1 MVNYPANPDPGP
13 AVASAIELLVR
24 QGYDSTSVDD
34 LADAAGISRSTFFRK
49 FGSKEDIVFADHDRI
64 LARVQEFLAG
74 TTADPLRAVVDAA
87 LLVFGHHM
95 GNRKTSVARY
105 ELLHQVPALRDR
117 ELVMTHRYQRAF
129 RNHLLSAL
137 PEGEGREVAAV
148 AFAASVVAVHN
159 SVLRQWLRAVAAGE
173 RVEGVEGVEGVERGE
188 REAREAE
195 AHELAARLE
204 RELGALADTFARVSA
219 GPAGSEAAGAPSAE
233 SGRPAVVVAVLDPAA
248 GTEQILQALRDA
260 LA

>member
-13 AVASAIELLVR
+13 AVSAAIELLVR
-24 QGYDSTSVDD
+24 QGYDATSVDD
-34 LADAAGISRSTFFRK
+34 LAEAAGISRSTFFRK

-64 LARVQEFLAG
+64 LARVQEFLSG
-74 TTADPLRAVVDAA
+74 TTADPFRAVVDAA
-87 LLVFGHHM
+87 LLVFNHHV
-95 GNRKTSVARY
+95 GSRETSLARY
-105 ELLHQVPALRDR
+105 ELLHRVPALRDR

-137 PEGEGREVAAV
+137 PEGESREATAV

-159 SVLRQWLRAVAAGE
+159 SVLRQWLWAVSAGE
-173 RVEGVEGVEGVERGE
+173 RAAGAERVGSLE

-195 AHELAARLE
+195 APGLAARLG
-204 RELGALADTFARVSA
+204 RELGALADTFARASA
-219 GPAGSEAAGAPSAE
+219 AETGGVRVGAPPAE

-248 GTEQILQALRDA
+248 GTEEILQAVRDA

>member
-1 MVNYPANPDPGP
+1 MVNYPANPDPAL
-13 AVASAIELLVR
+13 AVAAAIDLLVR
-24 QGYDSTSVDD
+24 QGYDATSVDD

-64 LARVQEFLAG
+64 LGRVQESLSG

-87 LLVFGHHM
+87 LLVFGHHV
-95 GNRKTSVARY
+95 GNWRTSLARY

-137 PEGEGREVAAV
+137 PEGESREVTAV

-159 SVLRQWLRAVAAGE
+159 SVLRQWLRAVSAGE
-173 RVEGVEGVEGVERGE
+173 HVTGAGDEARAWRD
-188 REAREAE
+188 AREAE
-195 AHELAARLE
+195 AEELAARLGN
-204 RELGALADTFARVSA
+204 ELGALADTFARVST
-219 GPAGSEAAGAPSAE
+219 GEAGSDAAGAASAPG
-233 SGRPAVVVAVLDPAA
+233 GRPAVVVAVLDPAA
-248 GTEQILQALRDA
+248 GTERILQAVRDA

>member
-13 AVASAIELLVR
+13 AVAAAIELLVR
-24 QGYDSTSVDD
+24 NGYDTTSVDE
-34 LADAAGISRSTFFRK
+34 LAGAAGISRSTFFRK

-64 LARVQEFLAG
+64 LAQVQEFLAG
-74 TTADPLRAVVDAA
+74 TTADPLRAVVEAA
-87 LLVFGHHM
+87 LLVFGHHV
-95 GNRKTSVARY
+95 GNRKTSRARY

-129 RNHLLSAL
+129 RNHLSSAL
-137 PEGEGREVAAV
+137 PEGENRELTAV

-159 SVLRQWLRAVAAGE
+159 SVLREWLRAISAGE
-173 RVEGVEGVEGVERGE
+173 DVERGE
-188 REAREAE
+188 REAPEAE
-195 AHELAARLE
+195 AVGLAVRLG
-204 RELGALADTFARVSA
+204 RELGTLADTFARVSA
-219 GPAGSEAAGAPSAE
+219 GEAGSQAAGAPRPE

-248 GTEQILQALRDA
+248 GTEQILQAVRDA

>member
-1 MVNYPANPDPGP
+1 MVNIPANPDPAP
-13 AVASAIELLVR
+13 AVAAAIDLLAR
-24 QGYDSTSVDD
+24 QGYDATSVED

-64 LARVQEFLAG
+64 LARVHEFLAG

-87 LLVFGHHM
+87 LLVFSHHV
-95 GNRKTSVARY
+95 GNRETSLARY

-117 ELVMTHRYQRAF
+117 ELVMTHRYQRSF

-137 PEGEGREVAAV
+137 PESEGREVTAV

-159 SVLRQWLRAVAAGE
+159 STLRQWLRAVSA
-173 RVEGVEGVEGVERGE
+173 GVEERGAPDVSS
-188 REAREAE
+188 RLARELDA
-195 AHELAARLE
+195 LAA
-204 RELGALADTFARVSA
+204 TFAEYPVGAASGSTRIE
-219 GPAGSEAAGAPSAE
+219 PA
-233 SGRPAVVVAVLDPAA
+233 RPAVVVTVLDRSA
-248 GTEQILQALRDA
+248 GKDQILQAVRDA

>member
-1 MVNYPANPDPGP
+1 MVNYPANPDPAL
-13 AVASAIELLVR
+13 AVAAAIDLLVR
-24 QGYDSTSVDD
+24 QGYDATSVDD

-64 LARVQEFLAG
+64 LARVQDLLAR

-87 LLVFGHHM
+87 LLVFGHHV
-95 GNRKTSVARY
+95 GNWRTSLARY

-137 PEGEGREVAAV
+137 PEGESREVTAV

-159 SVLRQWLRAVAAGE
+159 SVLRQWLRAVSA
-173 RVEGVEGVEGVERGE
+173 GE
-188 REAREAE
+188 READAERVTGAERDGREAE
-195 AHELAARLE
+195 AGELATRLG
-204 RELGALADTFARVSA
+204 RELGALADTFARVST
-219 GPAGSEAAGAPSAE
+219 GEAGSDAAGAASAQG
-233 SGRPAVVVAVLDPAA
+233 GRPAVVVAVLDPAA
-248 GTEQILQALRDA
+248 GTEEIIQAVRDA

>member
-1 MVNYPANPDPGP
+1 MVNYPANPNPGP
-13 AVASAIELLVR
+13 AVAAAIELLVR
-24 QGYDSTSVDD
+24 RGYDATSVDD

-74 TTADPLRAVVDAA
+74 TTADPLRAVVAAA
-87 LLVFGHHM
+87 LLVFGHHA
-95 GNRKTSVARY
+95 GNRKTSLARY

-137 PEGEGREVAAV
+137 PGGESREVTAV

-159 SVLRQWLRAVAAGE
+159 SVLRQWLRAVSAGE
-173 RVEGVEGVEGVERGE
+173 RLTGVERD
-188 REAREAE
+188 AREAE
-195 AHELAARLE
+195 AEELADRLG
-204 RELGALADTFARVSA
+204 RELGALADTFAGVSA
-219 GPAGSEAAGAPSAE
+219 RVAGSGPAGEPRPE
-233 SGRPAVVVAVLDPAA
+233 RGRPAVVVAVLDPSA
-248 GTEQILQALRDA
+248 GREQILQAVRDA

>member
-13 AVASAIELLVR
+13 AVAAAIELLVR
-24 QGYDSTSVDD
+24 NGYDTTSVDE
-34 LADAAGISRSTFFRK
+34 LAGAAGISRSTFFRK

-64 LARVQEFLAG
+64 LAQVQEFLAG
-74 TTADPLRAVVDAA
+74 TTADPLRAVVEAA
-87 LLVFGHHM
+87 LLVFGHHV
-95 GNRKTSVARY
+95 GNRKTSRARY

-129 RNHLLSAL
+129 RNHLSSAL
-137 PEGEGREVAAV
+137 PEGENRELTAV

-159 SVLRQWLRAVAAGE
+159 SVLREWLRAISAGE
-173 RVEGVEGVEGVERGE
+173 DVERGE

-195 AHELAARLE
+195 AVGLAVRLG
-204 RELGALADTFARVSA
+204 RELGTLADTFARVSA
-219 GPAGSEAAGAPSAE
+219 GEAGSQAAGAPRPE

-248 GTEQILQALRDA
+248 GTEQILQAVRDA

>member
-13 AVASAIELLVR
+13 AVAAVIELLVR

-64 LARVQEFLAG
+64 LARVHELLAG
-74 TTADPLRAVVDAA
+74 TTADPLRAVLEAA
-87 LLVFGHHM
+87 LLVFGHHV
-95 GNRKTSVARY
+95 GNRKTSLARY

-137 PEGEGREVAAV
+137 PEGENRELTAV

-159 SVLRQWLRAVAAGE
+159 SVLRQWLRAIAAGE
-173 RVEGVEGVEGVERGE
+173 DVEGVEGIE

-195 AHELAARLE
+195 ARELAARLG
-204 RELGALADTFARVSA
+204 RELGTLADTFARVSA
-219 GPAGSEAAGAPSAE
+219 GEAGSQAAGAPRPE

-248 GTEQILQALRDA
+248 GTERILQAVRDA

>member
-13 AVASAIELLVR
+13 VVVAAIELLVR
-24 QGYDSTSVDD
+24 QGYDETSVDD

-87 LLVFGHHM
+87 LLVFGHHV
-95 GNRKTSVARY
+95 GNRKTSLARY

-137 PEGEGREVAAV
+137 PEGESREVTSV

-173 RVEGVEGVEGVERGE
+173 GVEGVERGE
-188 REAREAE
+188 SDAREAE
-195 AHELAARLE
+195 AQGLAARLG

-219 GPAGSEAAGAPSAE
+219 GEASSEPRQKS
-233 SGRPAVVVAVLDPAA
+233 SRPAVVVAVLDPAA
-248 GTEQILQALRDA
+248 GTDQILQAVRDA

>member
-13 AVASAIELLVR
+13 AVAAAIELLVR
-24 QGYDSTSVDD
+24 QGYDATSVDD

-64 LARVQEFLAG
+64 LAQVQEFLAG
-74 TTADPLRAVVDAA
+74 TTADPLRAVVEAA
-87 LLVFGHHM
+87 LLVFGHHV
-95 GNRKTSVARY
+95 GNRKTSLARY

-129 RNHLLSAL
+129 RNHLSSAL
-137 PEGEGREVAAV
+137 PEGEKRELTAV

-159 SVLRQWLRAVAAGE
+159 SVLRQWLRVISAGE
-173 RVEGVEGVEGVERGE
+173 DVERGE

-195 AHELAARLE
+195 ARELAARLG
-204 RELGALADTFARVSA
+204 RELGTLADTFARVSA
-219 GPAGSEAAGAPSAE
+219 GEAGSEAAGAPRRE

-248 GTEQILQALRDA
+248 GTEQILQAVRDA
-260 LA
+260 LP

>member
-13 AVASAIELLVR
+13 AVAAAIELLVR
-24 QGYDSTSVDD
+24 QGYDATSVDD

-74 TTADPLRAVVDAA
+74 TAADPLHAVVEAA
-87 LLVFGHHM
+87 LLVFGHHV

-129 RNHLLSAL
+129 RNHLLSVL
-137 PEGEGREVAAV
+137 PEGEGREVTAV

-159 SVLRQWLRAVAAGE
+159 SVLRQWLRSVAAGE
-173 RVEGVEGVEGVERGE
+173 RVEGVERGE
-188 REAREAE
+188 RDAREAE
-195 AHELAARLE
+195 AQGFAARLG

-219 GPAGSEAAGAPSAE
+219 GEPSSEPRQKS
-233 SGRPAVVVAVLDPAA
+233 SRPAVVVAVLDPAA
-248 GTEQILQALRDA
+248 GTEQILQAVRDA

>member
-13 AVASAIELLVR
+13 AVAAAIELLVR
-24 QGYDSTSVDD
+24 NGYDTTSVDE
-34 LADAAGISRSTFFRK
+34 LAGAAGISRSTFFRK

-64 LARVQEFLAG
+64 LAQVQEFLAG
-74 TTADPLRAVVDAA
+74 TTADPLRAVVEAA
-87 LLVFGHHM
+87 LLVFGHHV
-95 GNRKTSVARY
+95 GNRKTSRARY

-129 RNHLLSAL
+129 RNHLSSAL
-137 PEGEGREVAAV
+137 PEGENRELTAV

-159 SVLRQWLRAVAAGE
+159 SVLREWLRAISAGE
-173 RVEGVEGVEGVERGE
+173 DVERGE
-188 REAREAE
+188 REAPEAE
-195 AHELAARLE
+195 AVGLAVRLG
-204 RELGALADTFARVSA
+204 RELGTLADTFARVSA
-219 GPAGSEAAGAPSAE
+219 GEAGSRAAGAPRPE

-248 GTEQILQALRDA
+248 GTEQILQAVRDA

>member
-13 AVASAIELLVR
+13 AVAAAIELLVR
-24 QGYDSTSVDD
+24 QGYDATSVDD

-74 TTADPLRAVVDAA
+74 TTADPLRAVVEAA
-87 LLVFGHHM
+87 LLVFGHHV
-95 GNRKTSVARY
+95 GNRKTSLARY
-105 ELLHQVPALRDR
+105 ELLHQVPTLRDR

-137 PEGEGREVAAV
+137 PEGEGRGVTAV
-148 AFAASVVAVHN
+148 AFAAAVVAVHN
-159 SVLRQWLRAVAAGE
+159 SVLRQWLRAIAAGE
-173 RVEGVEGVEGVERGE
+173 RVGGVERGE
-188 REAREAE
+188 RDAREAE
-195 AHELAARLE
+195 AQESAARLG
-204 RELGALADTFARVSA
+204 RELGALADTFSRVSA
-219 GPAGSEAAGAPSAE
+219 GEGSSVPAGAPSE
-233 SGRPAVVVAVLDPAA
+233 EGGRPAVVVAVLDPAA
-248 GTEQILQALRDA
+248 GTEQILQAVRDA

>member
-13 AVASAIELLVR
+13 AVAAAIELLVR
-24 QGYDSTSVDD
+24 QGYDATSVDD

-87 LLVFGHHM
+87 LLVFGHHV
-95 GNRKTSVARY
+95 GNRKTSLARY
-105 ELLHQVPALRDR
+105 ELLHEVPALRDR

-137 PEGEGREVAAV
+137 PGDESREVTAV
-148 AFAASVVAVHN
+148 AFAASVVALHN
-159 SVLRQWLRAVAAGE
+159 SVLRQWLRTTADGE
-173 RVEGVEGVEGVERGE
+173 RVEGVE

-195 AHELAARLE
+195 GRGLATRLGLQ
-204 RELGALADTFARVSA
+204 LGALAHTFASVSA
-219 GPAGSEAAGAPSAE
+219 GQASEAAGAHRPE
-233 SGRPAVVVAVLDPAA
+233 GGRPAVVVAVLDPAA
-248 GTEQILQALRDA
+248 GTEEILQAVRDA

>member
-1 MVNYPANPDPGP
+1 MVNHPANQDPAP
-13 AVASAIELLVR
+13 AVAAAIDLMVR
-24 QGYDSTSVDD
+24 QGYDATSVED

-74 TTADPLRAVVDAA
+74 RTADPLRSVVDAA
-87 LLVFGHHM
+87 LLVFGHHVR
-95 GNRKTSVARY
+95 NRRTSLARY

-137 PEGEGREVAAV
+137 PEGESREVTAV

-159 SVLRQWLRAVAAGE
+159 SVLRQWLRAVSAGE
-173 RVEGVEGVEGVERGE
+173 QT
-188 REAREAE
+188 EAGTKDDEAQ
-195 AHELAARLE
+195 ELLARLG
-204 RELGALADTFARVSA
+204 RELGALANTFASVSA
-219 GPAGSEAAGAPSAE
+219 AAAMSEAADAPRPE
-233 SGRPAVVVAVLDPAA
+233 GNRPAVVVAVLDPAA
-248 GTEQILQALRDA
+248 GTEQILQAVRDA

>member
-13 AVASAIELLVR
+13 AVAAAIELLVR
-24 QGYDSTSVDD
+24 QGYDATSVDD

-74 TTADPLRAVVDAA
+74 TTADPLHAVVDAA

-137 PEGEGREVAAV
+137 PEGEGREVTAV

-159 SVLRQWLRAVAAGE
+159 SVLRQWLRSVAAGE
-173 RVEGVEGVEGVERGE
+173 RVEGVERVERGE

-195 AHELAARLE
+195 AHELATRLE

-219 GPAGSEAAGAPSAE
+219 GPAGSEVAGGPSAE
-233 SGRPAVVVAVLDPAA
+233 SSRPAVVVAVLDRAA
-248 GTEQILQALRDA
+248 GTEQILQAVRDA

>member
-13 AVASAIELLVR
+13 AVAAAIELLVR
-24 QGYDSTSVDD
+24 HGYDTTSVDD
-34 LADAAGISRSTFFRK
+34 LAGAAGISRSTFFRK

-64 LARVQEFLAG
+64 LAQVEEFLAG
-74 TTADPLRAVVDAA
+74 TTADPLRAVVEAA
-87 LLVFGHHM
+87 LLVFGHHV
-95 GNRKTSVARY
+95 GNRKTSLARY

-129 RNHLLSAL
+129 RNHLSSAL
-137 PEGEGREVAAV
+137 PEGENRELTAV

-159 SVLRQWLRAVAAGE
+159 SVLREWLRALSAGE
-173 RVEGVEGVEGVERGE
+173 DVERDE
-188 REAREAE
+188 REGREAE
-195 AHELAARLE
+195 AVGLAVRLG
-204 RELGALADTFARVSA
+204 RELGTLADTFAKVSA
-219 GPAGSEAAGAPSAE
+219 GEAGSQAAGAPTPE

-248 GTEQILQALRDA
+248 STDQILQAVRDA